1 MFQTRSS
8 GEILIVALGAM
19 SAKQGTILVVDDSPE
34 SLKLLKTILEEEGY
48 QVRLAESGKRAL
60 ASVVTDRPDLILLD
74 IRMMGMDGFEV
85 FRQLQAREESH
96 EIPVIFLSGF
106 SDTDQRAE
114 GMRLGAVDFI
124 SKPIECEELLARV
137 QTHLELHRLRTR
149 LAREATEL
157 RRANDRLD
165 ELLQTRDQDLRE
177 ATAGAVRAVED
188 EQRRIGRDLHDHLC
202 QDLAGL
208 VREIEG
214 IKKAVPETDVAR
226 PKLERL
232 AGEATH
238 ALHSARGFAHD
249 LALADLGFISLETSL
264 HEFAQHATASFGI
277 EVEVNYGTD
286 LGIHEAD
293 AAGHILRIVREA
305 VVNGARHGQASHFW
319 IDVVHKDGKV
329 TLSISNDGDPLPE
342 IHLLKEGLGFRQMQM
357 RARLLGARLT
367 VRNREGGGVQALLI
381 LDGIPV
387 SSASTSLG

>member
-1 MFQTRSS
+1 
-8 GEILIVALGAM
+8 M

-157 RRANDRLD
+157 RRAN
-165 ELLQTRDQDLRE
+165 
-177 ATAGAVRAVED
+177 
-188 EQRRIGRDLHDHLC
+188 
-202 QDLAGL
+202 
-208 VREIEG
+208 
-214 IKKAVPETDVAR
+214 
-226 PKLERL
+226 
-232 AGEATH
+232 
-238 ALHSARGFAHD
+238 
-249 LALADLGFISLETSL
+249 
-264 HEFAQHATASFGI
+264 
-277 EVEVNYGTD
+277 
-286 LGIHEAD
+286 
-293 AAGHILRIVREA
+293 
-305 VVNGARHGQASHFW
+305 
-319 IDVVHKDGKV
+319 
-329 TLSISNDGDPLPE
+329 
-342 IHLLKEGLGFRQMQM
+342 
-357 RARLLGARLT
+357 
-367 VRNREGGGVQALLI
+367 
-381 LDGIPV
+381 
-387 SSASTSLG
+387 